1 MNIYNLLKQDI
12 IIAVKEILP
21 DLSEIALKAIVVE
34 MPKSVSCGDLS
45 TNAAMVLA
53 REAKIAPAKLASIL
67 IEHLQNKP
75 YITNIEIAGPGF
87 INFAIRSSKWYEEIE
102 AILDLGAGYGS
113 SYIGNGKN
121 INIEYASPNPTGPMH
136 IGHARG
142 AVYGDALSRL
152 MMKCGYK
159 VTKEYYIND
168 AGGQV
173 LDLARTVFLRYK
185 AVATKEEVIIP
196 SGLYPGEY
204 LKPVGQKIFNLYGDK
219 FLHQTEDEYLPILK
233 KIAIDEM
240 LRMIKSDLKQLGIE
254 HDVFSSEQ
262 SLYDDGKVESAVSR
276 LVQLDLIYEGT
287 LPPPKGEEMK
297 EWEERP
303 QLLFRSTKFG
313 DDLDRPLQKSDKSW
327 TYFAGDI
334 GYSADKIARGFDSI
348 ILVLGADHGGYVKRI
363 KSVIEAL
370 GAGKIT
376 CDVKLC
382 QMVNYVE
389 NGVPVKMS
397 KRAGS
402 FSTAKDVVNEVGKDI
417 VRFIMLT
424 RKNDI
429 IMDFDL
435 AKVQEQSKDN
445 PVFYV
450 QYAAVRARSI
460 LSNATRQNAA
470 AIDILGNREF
480 DLNLLSSKEELEL
493 IKLLASFPKI
503 VEGAAYNFEP
513 HRIAFYLQSV
523 AALFHSLW
531 NLGKENNDYRFI
543 IENDANLTAARLAMI
558 QSMLNVL
565 NAGFDI
571 IGIDLLEKM

>member
-12 IIAVKEILP
+12 TKVVKEILP
-21 DLSEIALKAIVVE
+21 NLPATALKAIVVE
-34 MPKSVSCGDLS
+34 MPKNVSCGDLS
-45 TNAAMVLA
+45 TNAAMVLSK
-53 REAKIAPAKLASIL
+53 EAKMAPLRFASIL
-67 IEHLQNKP
+67 IEHLQNMP
-75 YITNIEIAGPGF
+75 YITNIEVAGPGF
-87 INFAIRSSKWYEEIE
+87 INFAIRNSKWYEEMN
-102 AILDLGAGYGS
+102 AILALGAKYGS
-113 SYIGNGKN
+113 SDIGNGKN

-152 MMKCGYK
+152 MMKCGYN

-185 AVATKEEVIIP
+185 EVATKEVAIIP

-204 LKPVGQKIFNLYGDK
+204 LKPVGQKIFDSYGDK
-219 FLHQTEDEYLPILK
+219 FLHQTEDKYLPILK

-240 LRMIKSDLKQLGIE
+240 LKMIKLDLKQLGIE

-262 SLYDDGKVESAVSR
+262 SLYDDGKVESAISK
-276 LVQLDLIYEGT
+276 LEKLGLIYEGI

-334 GYSADKIARGFDSI
+334 GYIGDKIARGFDSI

-363 KSVIEAL
+363 KSVIDAL
-370 GAGKIT
+370 GEGKVT

-417 VRFIMLT
+417 VRFMMLT

-435 AKVQEQSKDN
+435 VKVKEQSKDN

-450 QYAAVRARSI
+450 QYAAVRAKSI
-460 LSNATRQNAA
+460 LSNAEKQNAEA
-470 AIDILGNREF
+470 VKMLDNNEF

-493 IKLLASFPKI
+493 IKLLVSFPKI
-503 VEGAAYNFEP
+503 VEGAACNFEP
-513 HRIAFYLQSV
+513 HRIAFYMQSV

-543 IENDANLTAARLAMI
+543 IENDAKLTAARLAMI
-558 QSMLNVL
+558 KAMLNIL

>member
-1 MNIYNLLKQDI
+1 MNIYNLLKRDI
-12 IIAVKEILP
+12 ITEVKGIIPAVS
-21 DLSEIALKAIVVE
+21 DDSLKSVVVE
-34 MPKSVSCGDLS
+34 MPKTASCGDLS
-45 TNAAMVLA
+45 TNAAMVLSKQ
-53 REAKIAPAKLASIL
+53 AKMSPAQFAALL
-67 IEHLQNKP
+67 IEKLGKRE
-75 YITNIEIAGPGF
+75 YITSIEVAGPGF
-87 INFAIRSSKWYEEIE
+87 INFSISNSKWYEEIKS
-102 AILDLGAGYGS
+102 ILERGIEYGS
-113 SYIGNGKN
+113 SNIGNN
-121 INIEYASPNPTGPMH
+121 RRINIEYASPNPTGPMH

-152 MMKCGYK
+152 MKKCGYR

-185 AVATKEEVIIP
+185 EAATSEVVEIP
-196 SGLYPGEY
+196 AGLYPGDY
-204 LKPVGQKIFNLYGDK
+204 LKPVGEKIFALYGDK
-219 FLHQTEDEYLPILK
+219 FLFEPEVEYLPILK
-233 KIAIDEM
+233 KIAIEEM
-240 LRMIKSDLKQLGIE
+240 LKMIKADLKQLGIE

-262 SLYDDGKVESAVSR
+262 SLYDDGKVEAAISK
-276 LVQLDLIYEGT
+276 LEKLGLIYNGV

-334 GYSADKIARGFDSI
+334 GYSADKIARGFDNI

-363 KSVIEAL
+363 KSVVEAL
-370 GAGKIT
+370 GEGMVG

-402 FSTAKDVVNEVGKDI
+402 FSTAQDVVNEVGKDI

-435 AKVQEQSKDN
+435 VKVQEQSKDN

-450 QYAAVRARSI
+450 QYAAVRAKSI
-460 LSNATRQNAA
+460 LSNAEKQNA
-470 AIDILGNREF
+470 DSVKILNDGVF
-480 DLNLLSSKEELEL
+480 DLSALSSKEELEL
-493 IKLLASFPKI
+493 IKLLASFPKV
-503 VEGAAYNFEP
+503 VESSASNFEP

-543 IENDANLTAARLAMI
+543 IENDARLTSARLAMI
-558 QSMLNVL
+558 KAMLNIL
-565 NAGFDI
+565 KSGFDI

>member
-12 IIAVKEILP
+12 ITIVKEVLP
-21 DLSEIALKAIVVE
+21 DLPEQSLKSIVVE
-34 MPKSVSCGDLS
+34 MPKNISCGDLS
-45 TNAAMVLA
+45 TNAAMVLSK
-53 REAKIAPAKLASIL
+53 EAKMPPSKLASIL
-67 IEHLQNKP
+67 MEKLQNMP
-75 YITNIEIAGPGF
+75 YITNIEVAGPGF
-87 INFAIRSSKWYEEIE
+87 INCSISNSRWYEEIN
-102 AILDLGAGYGS
+102 AILSIDTEYGS
-113 SYIGNGKN
+113 SDIGNGKN

-168 AGGQV
+168 AGGQI

-185 AVATKEEVIIP
+185 EAVTKESAIIP
-196 SGLYPGEY
+196 KGLYPGEY
-204 LKPVGQKIFNLYGDK
+204 LKPVGKKIFDLYGDK

-240 LRMIKSDLKQLGIE
+240 LQMIKADLRQLGIE

-262 SLYDDGKVESAVSR
+262 SIYDDGKVDLAISKLKKS
-276 LVQLDLIYEGT
+276 DLIYEGT

-297 EWEERP
+297 GWQERP

-334 GYSADKIARGFDSI
+334 GYSADKIARGFDNI

-363 KSVIEAL
+363 KSVIDVL
-370 GAGKIT
+370 GDSKIT

-417 VRFIMLT
+417 VRFMMLT

-429 IMDFDL
+429 IMDFDIV
-435 AKVQEQSKDN
+435 KVKEQSKDN

-450 QYAAVRARSI
+450 QYAAVRAKSI
-460 LSNATRQNAA
+460 LSNAEKQNSES
-470 AIDILGNREF
+470 IKILERKEF

-503 VEGAAYNFEP
+503 VEGAASNFEP
-513 HRIAFYLQSV
+513 HRIAFYIQSV
-523 AALFHSLW
+523 ASLFHSLW

-543 IENDANLTAARLAMI
+543 IENDTKLTAARLAMI
-558 QSMLNVL
+558 KAMLNIL
-565 NAGFDI
+565 NAGFAI
-571 IGIDLLEKM
+571 IGIDLLETM